1 MNIGEKLARIWHE
14 GAAPEPLLDLYDRQR
29 RPINVK
35 AVQAMS
41 IRNKRLL
48 EEKDPA
54 VRRER
59 LDALRATAA
68 DPAKAKAFLLDTSM
82 INSVREAAAIT

>member
-1 MNIGEKLARIWHE
+1 
-14 GAAPEPLLDLYDRQR
+14 
-29 RPINVK
+29 
-35 AVQAMS
+35 MS